1 MGPAEP
7 KRSIAHMTIK
17 RINGEI
23 SVCKLRDYSEVDLN
37 AKYCFVGKTD
47 EEHSLVC
54 LTTDVPEH
62 VLEREDGWRAFRIEG
77 VLDFS
82 LIGILARISGLLAE
96 QSIGIFVVSTYQT
109 DYILTKKEQ
118 FERALEVLSRAGYA
132 LMR

>member
-1 MGPAEP
+1 
-7 KRSIAHMTIK
+7 MTIK
-17 RINGEI
+17 RINGEF
-23 SVCKLRDYSEVDLN
+23 SVCKLRDYSEGDLN

>member
-1 MGPAEP
+1 
-7 KRSIAHMTIK
+7 MTIK
-17 RINGEI
+17 RINGEF

-62 VLEREDGWRAFRIEG
+62 VLECEDGWRAFRIEG

>member
-17 RINGEI
+17 RINGEF

-118 FERALEVLSRAGYA
+118 FEKALEVLSRAGYA

>member
-1 MGPAEP
+1 
-7 KRSIAHMTIK
+7 MTIK
-17 RINGEI
+17 RINGEF

-96 QSIGIFVVSTYQT
+96 QSIGLFVVSTYQT
-109 DYILTKKEQ
+109 DYILTKKAQ

>member
-1 MGPAEP
+1 
-7 KRSIAHMTIK
+7 MTIK
-17 RINGEI
+17 RINGEF

-62 VLEREDGWRAFRIEG
+62 VLEREDGWLAFRIEG

>member
-1 MGPAEP
+1 
-7 KRSIAHMTIK
+7 MTIK
-17 RINGEI
+17 RINGEF

-118 FERALEVLSRAGYA
+118 FERALEVLSRAGYT

>member
-7 KRSIAHMTIK
+7 KRRIAHMTIK
-17 RINGEI
+17 RINGEF

-82 LIGILARISGLLAE
+82 LIGILARISGLLAA

>member
-1 MGPAEP
+1 
-7 KRSIAHMTIK
+7 MTIK
-17 RINGEI
+17 RINGEF

-118 FERALEVLSRAGYA
+118 FEKALEVLSRAGYA